1 MQLFITL
8 ILELSVNICGL
19 DSIPPSHHLNSHYR
33 RITANIFPCHISP
46 WGTSLVPCLKFC
58 FHCCLLSGNKN
69 CWANWTSKF
78 SLISNVPYCPTVSC
92 LLHHLTWHS
101 WSIFQ
106 KKILHWSV
114 FFWAMACDFVSVL
127 STFIWLCYTCYNE
140 THVITLSLWF

>member
-8 ILELSVNICGL
+8 IPELSVNICGL

-46 WGTSLVPCLKFC
+46 WGTLLVPCLKFC
-58 FHCCLLSGNKN
+58 FSCCLLSGNKN

-106 KKILHWSV
+106 KKILHWS
-114 FFWAMACDFVSVL
+114 FFFGQW
-127 STFIWLCYTCYNE
+127 
-140 THVITLSLWF
+140 HVISFLFWVHLFDCVILATMRPM